1 MMAQDHSAPISTGSI
16 SLSHAASNDAGLPYL
31 LAVDDDPGI
40 QRALKWCFDSY
51 AVVTAGDRG
60 AAVETM
66 RKVRPAVVTLDL
78 GLPPAVDDATEGLAT
93 LSAILAIEPNTKVIV
108 VSGNEDHA
116 NAVRAIAEGAYD
128 FYSKPIDEDVL
139 QLIVRRAFHV
149 HELEAENRA
158 LRTASSDDHG
168 IITSSAKMLSVCS
181 MVEKIAPTDANVLL
195 LGESGTGKELLAR
208 ALHKR
213 GGRADGPFTAINC
226 AAIPE
231 NLLESELFGHEKG
244 AFTGAIKALRGKIE
258 LANGGTLFL
267 DEIGDMPPSLQGKL
281 LRFLQEREIER
292 IGGRE
297 IIPVD
302 VRVVSATHRDLRKH
316 IEDGSFREDL
326 YYRIAEIVVDIP
338 PLRDRGDDSILL
350 AQHFAT
356 RFSKQMKTAPVK
368 LTADAADAIRAYR
381 WRGNVRE
388 LENRMKR
395 AVIMASSNLINAED
409 LDLASVTSKARA
421 GFDGPV
427 DIISLRDAREGAE
440 KQAVTAALHGLSGNL
455 SAAAKALGVSR
466 PTLYNL
472 MKQHGLTSDIE
483 EGTGK

>member
-1 MMAQDHSAPISTGSI
+1 MRDTKDDTVIA
-16 SLSHAASNDAGLPYL
+16 HAAKTEAGLAYL

-40 QRALKWCFDSY
+40 QRSLRWSFEDY
-51 AVVTAGDRG
+51 EVITAGDRM
-60 AAVETM
+60 AALKMMEEF
-66 RKVRPAVVTLDL
+66 RPAVVTLDL
-78 GLPPAVDDATEGLAT
+78 GLPPSPDDASEGLET
-93 LSAILAIEPNTKVIV
+93 LAGILAIEPATKVIV

-128 FYSKPIDEDVL
+128 FYSKPIDEVVL
-139 QLIVRRAFHV
+139 QLIVRRAFHLY
-149 HELEAENRA
+149 ELEAENRT
-158 LRTASSDDHG
+158 LRTVQADSHG
-168 IITSSAKMLSVCS
+168 IITASECMQSVCN
-181 MVEKIAPTDANVLL
+181 MVEKIAPTDATVLL

-208 ALHKR
+208 GLHR
-213 GGRADGPFTAINC
+213 GSNRAAGPFIAINC

-244 AFTGAIKALRGKIE
+244 AFTGAIKALKGKIE

-267 DEIGDMPPSLQGKL
+267 DEIGDMPAPLQGKL

-297 IIPVD
+297 IIPID
-302 VRVVSATHRDLRKH
+302 VRVVSATHRDLRKL
-316 IEDGSFREDL
+316 IDESAFREDL

-338 PLRDRGDDSILL
+338 PLRERGDDSVLL

-356 RFSKQMKTAPVK
+356 RYVGQMNMPPVK
-368 LTADAADAIRAYR
+368 LTADAADAIRAYK

-388 LENRMKR
+388 LENRVKR
-395 AVIMASSNLINAED
+395 AVIMATGSVVNARD
-409 LDLASVTSKARA
+409 LDLPSVKASAATA
-421 GFDGPV
+421 FDGPSEPV
-427 DIISLRDAREGAE
+427 TLRDAREKAE
-440 KQAVTAALHGLSGNL
+440 RQAISAALRSVSGNL

-472 MKQHGLTSDIE
+472 MKQHDLTANVE
-483 EGTGK
+483 EANTQ

>member
-1 MMAQDHSAPISTGSI
+1 
-16 SLSHAASNDAGLPYL
+16 
-31 LAVDDDPGI
+31 
-40 QRALKWCFDSY
+40 
-51 AVVTAGDRG
+51 
-60 AAVETM
+60 
-66 RKVRPAVVTLDL
+66 
-78 GLPPAVDDATEGLAT
+78 
-93 LSAILAIEPNTKVIV
+93 
-108 VSGNEDHA
+108 
-116 NAVRAIAEGAYD
+116 
-128 FYSKPIDEDVL
+128 
-139 QLIVRRAFHV
+139 
-149 HELEAENRA
+149 
-158 LRTASSDDHG
+158 
-168 IITSSAKMLSVCS
+168 MLSVCS

>member
-1 MMAQDHSAPISTGSI
+1 MTRIDKLHERPEAMTQ
-16 SLSHAASNDAGLPYL
+16 SHAAAKDGGLPYVL
-31 LAVDDDPGI
+31 VVDDDPGI
-40 QRALKWCFDSY
+40 QRSLKWCFDGY
-51 AVVTAGDRG
+51 EVILAGDRE
-60 AAVETM
+60 AAIKLM
-66 RKVRPAVVTLDL
+66 REYRPAVVTLDL
-78 GLPPAVDDATEGLAT
+78 GLPPSVDDATEGLAT

-128 FYSKPIDEDVL
+128 FYSKPIDEEVL

-149 HELEAENRA
+149 HQLEAENRL
-158 LRTASSDDHG
+158 LRQSSDNDHG
-168 IITSSAKMLSVCS
+168 IITSSAKMQAVCR
-181 MVEKIAPTDANVLL
+181 MVDKIAPTDATTLL

-208 ALHKR
+208 ALHAR
-213 GGRADGPFTAINC
+213 GNRAKGPFIAINC

-244 AFTGAIKALRGKIE
+244 AFTGAIKSLKGKIE
-258 LANGGTLFL
+258 LANEGTLFL
-267 DEIGDMPPSLQGKL
+267 DEIGDMPASLQGKL

-297 IIPVD
+297 VIPIN

-316 IEDGSFREDL
+316 IEEGSFREDL
-326 YYRIAEIVVDIP
+326 YYRIAEIVVTIP
-338 PLRDRGDDSILL
+338 PLRDRDDDAVLL
-350 AQHFAT
+350 AQHFTNKFAQEMG
-356 RFSKQMKTAPVK
+356 SAAVK
-368 LTADAADAIRAYR
+368 VTADAADAIRAYK

-388 LENRMKR
+388 LENRVKR
-395 AVIMASSNLINAED
+395 AVIMSSRSLINAED
-409 LDLASVTSKARA
+409 LDLPSANAVANEVVEA
-421 GFDGPV
+421 QAEV
-427 DIISLRDAREGAE
+427 VSLRDAREAAE
-440 KQAVTAALHGLSGNL
+440 RRAVAAALRGLSGNL

-472 MKQHGLTSDIE
+472 MRQHNLSYDSD

>member
-1 MMAQDHSAPISTGSI
+1 MNDGKNGMTLAK
-16 SLSHAASNDAGLPYL
+16 AATNEAGLPYL
-31 LAVDDDPGI
+31 LAVDDDLGI
-40 QRALKWCFDSY
+40 QRSLKWCFDDY
-51 AVVTAGDRG
+51 EVVTAGDR
-60 AAVETM
+60 ASAL
-66 RKVRPAVVTLDL
+66 KVMEELRPAVVTLDL

-93 LSAILAIEPNTKVIV
+93 LSGILAIEPATKVIV

-128 FYSKPIDEDVL
+128 FYSKPIDEEIL

-149 HELEAENRA
+149 YHLEAENRA
-158 LRTASSDDHG
+158 LRTTSADDHG
-168 IITSSAKMLSVCS
+168 ILTASEKMQSVCN
-181 MVEKIAPTDANVLL
+181 MVEKIAPTDATVLL

-213 GGRADGPFTAINC
+213 AGRGDGPFVAINC

-244 AFTGAIKALRGKIE
+244 AFTGAIKSLKGKIE

-297 IIPVD
+297 VIPID
-302 VRVVSATHRDLRKH
+302 VRVVSATHRNLRKL
-316 IEDGSFREDL
+316 IDDGSFREDL

-338 PLRDRGDDSILL
+338 PLRDRDDDAVML
-350 AQHFAT
+350 AQHFAI
-356 RFSKQMKTAPVK
+356 RFATQMQTPAVK
-368 LTADAADAIRAYR
+368 LTADAADAIRAYK

-388 LENRMKR
+388 LENRVKR
-395 AVIMASSNLINAED
+395 AVIMANRPLINAAD
-409 LDLASVTSKARA
+409 LDLPSVTPRSRA
-421 GFDGPV
+421 DFDGPV
-427 DIISLRDAREGAE
+427 HIVSLRDAREQAE
-440 KQAVTAALHGLSGNL
+440 RQAITAALRGLSGNL

-472 MKQHGLTSDIE
+472 MKQHELTSDVE
-483 EGTGK
+483 EGTGS